1 MNEDCSRNESCT
13 RTKYAYDANGNTTS
27 KTDSTGTTNYTWD
40 FENRLT
46 QVTLPGT
53 GGTVSF
59 RYDPFGRRIQK
70 ISPTTTSIFAY
81 DGANLVETVNSN
93 GAVVARYTQGR
104 NVDEPLAMQRGST
117 TSFYEA
123 DALGSITSLSNAT
136 GALAQTYTYDS
147 FGNQTA
153 SSGSLTNFFRYT
165 GREFDTETN
174 LYYNRARYL
183 DPSTGKFLSEDPVRY
198 LGGSNF
204 YDYARNNTPDLAD
217 PLGLSP
223 VCTWVGSTELASWN
237 TATRRYTSPW
247 MFITAT
253 QDGGPDQD
261 SGVIFTNLHCTWGR
275 NYVRQV
281 WQNTMY
287 LNTYLCVDHLA
298 CGLNLVWFDFNV
310 DTKKRYVGD
319 EPGGTEKNT
328 TSRWVLGYDSDF
340 LDWMY
345 CHQSGMVPQ
354 N

>member
-1 MNEDCSRNESCT
+1 M
-13 RTKYAYDANGNTTS
+13 
-27 KTDSTGTTNYTWD
+27 
-40 FENRLT
+40 T